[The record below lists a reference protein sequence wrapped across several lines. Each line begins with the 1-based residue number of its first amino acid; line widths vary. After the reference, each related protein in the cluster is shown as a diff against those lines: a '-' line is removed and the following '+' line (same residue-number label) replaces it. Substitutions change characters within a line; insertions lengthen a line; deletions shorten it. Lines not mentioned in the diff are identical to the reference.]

1 VYRKT
6 WGLKGVPTLVQYQRV
21 EGEVKETGR
30 LTDPELFDEAKIR
43 AFVEVADT
51 SL

>member
-1 VYRKT
+1 M
-6 WGLKGVPTLVQYQRV
+6 PTLVQYQRV
-21 EGEVKETGR
+21 GGEVKETGR

-43 AFVEVADT
+43 AFVGVTDA